1 VHRRIKPIR
10 KTEGGGINRTGHVSR
25 RAPLHEVFTRSS
37 GGNAEVALNVRK
49 DAVAQGTSLLDV
61 SGTQREA
68 KALSSGIRLVD
79 SNVTPPYTAIVPQV
93 VVEVIIVNTKRDL
106 CLLRCHF

>member
-1 VHRRIKPIR
+1 
-10 KTEGGGINRTGHVSR
+10 
-25 RAPLHEVFTRSS
+25 
-37 GGNAEVALNVRK
+37 VALNVRK